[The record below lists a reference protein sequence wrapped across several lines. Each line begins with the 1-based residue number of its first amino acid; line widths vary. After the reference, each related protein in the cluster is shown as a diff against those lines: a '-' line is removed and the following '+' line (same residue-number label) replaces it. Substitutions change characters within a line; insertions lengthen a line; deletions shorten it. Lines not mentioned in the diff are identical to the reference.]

1 MPNLKIVEFK
11 STEKAY
17 NNNSDVIRLL
27 EEALSHAKANN
38 TQSMALVMLDASGD
52 ILDCWHSSGRPYVMV
67 GAIESLRQGF
77 IIAYTGEN

>member
-17 NNNSDVIRLL
+17 NNNSGVIRLL